1 MAAFG
6 DPSEWVV
13 VMPSIR
19 EINLDYLSHIPE
31 SVKILVVDDSNGRIQ
46 PNRDNMEIYTYA
58 DYKEVLGDDEA
69 LIPRKTDTCRSF
81 GFYMAWLRGYRY
93 VVTLDDDCLTHRGFL
108 PDHALLG
115 KVLSLKTVVSNPWYN
130 TIDNLCLKSDGNPLG
145 RYYAR
150 GYPYCYRLESP
161 EPPTFHTT
169 SGRVVCNM
177 GMWLQVLDVNGLD
190 KISGD
195 IPHSVGLKEERLAI
209 LPGTNFS
216 LCIMNVAFLTE
227 IVPAFYQL
235 PMNVKVCNGH
245 LDRFGDIW
253 SGYILKKLTDIRG
266 DLITIGKPVV
276 THTKAGNTFREI
288 QLEHFGNLLESYF
301 YPLVDEAI
309 EGVSPGDYSEM
320 YHQFATNFNRSVVKA
335 KLPNGYQT
343 LFAAMGEKMVRWSFL
358 FRSGRK

>member
-1 MAAFG
+1 
-6 DPSEWVV
+6 
-13 VMPSIR
+13 
-19 EINLDYLSHIPE
+19 
-31 SVKILVVDDSNGRIQ
+31 
-46 PNRDNMEIYTYA
+46 
-58 DYKEVLGDDEA
+58 
-69 LIPRKTDTCRSF
+69 
-81 GFYMAWLRGYRY
+81 
-93 VVTLDDDCLTHRGFL
+93 
-108 PDHALLG
+108 
-115 KVLSLKTVVSNPWYN
+115 
-130 TIDNLCLKSDGNPLG
+130 
-145 RYYAR
+145 
-150 GYPYCYRLESP
+150 
-161 EPPTFHTT
+161 
-169 SGRVVCNM
+169 M